1 MEVAVIILFILFPL
15 AISIYHQLK
24 LEKDI
29 LISSARAFI
38 QLSLL
43 GFVLTFVFSLTNWLS
58 IFGYILLMMVI
69 AALTARKRG
78 KQIRLALGISFTSIL
93 FSWMITIPFWILFHI
108 IRLETPYVLAVS
120 GMVIGNAMTVSGQ
133 TFHLLQREFDQTKD
147 LIETKLALG
156 FTMYQASH
164 DWIRET
170 VKTVLIPNI
179 DTLKTVGLVQM
190 PGMMTGMI
198 LAGTAPYQAVKFQI
212 VIMFSI
218 TAVSVLSVLIVSLI
232 SYPFYFDKRIRLKR
246 LEP

>member
-1 MEVAVIILFILFPL
+1 MEAAIIVVFILFPL
-15 AISIYHQLK
+15 LISMYHQLK

-29 LISSARAFI
+29 LISSARAFV

-43 GFVLTFVFSLTNWLS
+43 GFILTFVFSLENWVS
-58 IFGYILLMMVI
+58 IFGYILFMMII
-69 AALTARKRG
+69 AAVTARKRG
-78 KQIRLALGISFTSIL
+78 KQIPYAFGISFVSVF
-93 FSWMITIPFWILFHI
+93 FSWTITVPLWILFHI
-108 IRLETPYVLAVS
+108 IEFETPYVLAVS
-120 GMVIGNAMTVSGQ
+120 GMVIGNAMTASGQ

-156 FTMYQASH
+156 FTMYQASQE
-164 DWIRET
+164 WIQQT

-198 LAGTAPYQAVKFQI
+198 LAGTSPYQAVKFQI

-218 TAVSVLSVLIVSLI
+218 TAVAVLSVLMISLL
-232 SYPFYFDKRIRLKR
+232 SYPFYFDKKIRLKR
-246 LEP
+246 